1 MYVVP
6 GGQSMELEVSKGAA
20 EGQGPVDQME
30 ELRLSCL
37 YHVPGAI
44 ATVRGM
50 D

>member
-1 MYVVP
+1 
-6 GGQSMELEVSKGAA
+6 MELEVSNGAA
-20 EGQGPVDQME
+20 EGQGLVDHME

-44 ATVRGM
+44 VTMRGM